1 MKKKITL
8 KNERETVVIEND
20 SMEVIAKELVDKY
33 TTRHDRSGFD
43 QVIIYK
49 TKYILDVNELENE
62 NELMLFIECL
72 NKYMA
77 EKENENA
84 VVLYVFLKDQ
94 YDPTFAR
101 IN

>member
-1 MKKKITL
+1 MRQITL

-20 SMEVIAKELVDKY
+20 SMEVIAKELVNKY

>member
-1 MKKKITL
+1 MKRKITL
-8 KNERETVVIEND
+8 RNEREIVVIEND

>member
-1 MKKKITL
+1 MKRKITL

-20 SMEVIAKELVDKY
+20 SMEVIAKELVNKY

>member
-1 MKKKITL
+1 MKRKITL
-8 KNERETVVIEND
+8 RNENEIIIIEND
-20 SMEVIAKELVDKY
+20 NMETIVKELVDKY
-33 TTRHDRSGFD
+33 TTRYDRSGFD

>member
-1 MKKKITL
+1 MRQITL

-20 SMEVIAKELVDKY
+20 SMEIIVKELVDKY
-33 TTRHDRSGFD
+33 TTRYDRSGFD

-49 TKYILDVNELENE
+49 TKYILDYNELEDE
-62 NELMLFIECL
+62 DELMLFIECL

>member
-1 MKKKITL
+1 MKRKITL

>member
-1 MKKKITL
+1 MKRKITL

-20 SMEVIAKELVDKY
+20 SMEIIVKELVDKY
-33 TTRHDRSGFD
+33 TTRYDRSGFD

-49 TKYILDVNELENE
+49 TKYILDYNELEDE
-62 NELMLFIECL
+62 DELMLFIECL

>member
-1 MKKKITL
+1 MKRKITL
-8 KNERETVVIEND
+8 RNENEIIIIEND
-20 SMEVIAKELVDKY
+20 SMEAIVKELVDKY
-33 TTRHDRSGFD
+33 TTRYDRSGFD

>member
-1 MKKKITL
+1 MKRKITL
-8 KNERETVVIEND
+8 KNENETIVIEND

>member
-1 MKKKITL
+1 MKRKITL

-49 TKYILDVNELENE
+49 TKYILDYNELGYEDKV
-62 NELMLFIECL
+62 MLFSKYL
-72 NKYMA
+72 NKYMI
-77 EKENENA
+77 EKESKDA
-84 VVLYVFLKDQ
+84 VIIYIFLKGP

>member
-1 MKKKITL
+1 MKRKITL
-8 KNERETVVIEND
+8 RNENEIIIIEND
-20 SMEVIAKELVDKY
+20 NMETIVKELVDKY